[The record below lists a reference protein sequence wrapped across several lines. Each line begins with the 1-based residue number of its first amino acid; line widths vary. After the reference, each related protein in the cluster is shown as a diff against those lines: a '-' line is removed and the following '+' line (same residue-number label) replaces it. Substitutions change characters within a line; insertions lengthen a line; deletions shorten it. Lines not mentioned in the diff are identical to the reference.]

1 MKFNYSLFLFLVIMG
16 LLGLSGCLF
25 KQSTHYQVRNRAL
38 ILENDSLMSENIEL
52 RRELEKVQVE
62 VPAKRK
68 RSTVRAK

>member
-1 MKFNYSLFLFLVIMG
+1 MKFNYSLFLFVVIIG
-16 LLGLSGCLF
+16 LLSLSGCLF

-52 RRELEKVQVE
+52 RRELEKAQVE